1 MTSFEGDTGPY
12 LQYAHS
18 RLSSISRKA
27 AIPKEDL
34 INADFLL
41 LSETHAT
48 NLLRCLAQYPDV
60 LQNTLKTLEPTTIVT
75 WLFKMTH
82 LLSSSYDVLRV
93 VGEEPKK
100 AAARLA
106 LYESARQVLHNGMQ
120 LLGLTPV
127 ERM

>member
-27 AIPKEDL
+27 AIPEQDL
-34 INADFLL
+34 ISADFTL

-106 LYESARQVLHNGMQ
+106 LYESARQVLNNGMK
-120 LLGLTPV
+120 LLGLSPV